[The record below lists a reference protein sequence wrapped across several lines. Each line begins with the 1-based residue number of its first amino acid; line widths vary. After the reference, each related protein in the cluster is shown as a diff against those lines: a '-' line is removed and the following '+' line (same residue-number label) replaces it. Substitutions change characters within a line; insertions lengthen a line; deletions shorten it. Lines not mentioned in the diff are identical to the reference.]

1 MVKGSITEHFSW
13 NNLKPVH
20 SEPILFVV
28 SQWQSNKTQS
38 GVIYLIYR
46 TAVAAFLLTTWGMTF
61 MESSWP
67 IFLTNWGYT
76 LVTFQATLGFVLS
89 CATVLSNVFS
99 AKNIHDSF
107 LKLYPVYWVLH
118 QMAVSIGFMI
128 TIIFWTILAPGMP
141 FVLLSFFVH
150 GCNSILLFI
159 DLLIIGHPI
168 RILHFVYPLM
178 FGVSYAIFSVAYYY
192 YDINRG
198 GSGYVYFI
206 LDWNKPLPAF
216 LVVLGVAL
224 LIVFLHLFSFIIHTL
239 KLLLHN
245 RLYPESAKS
254 TTNKTQSTEQLP
266 V

>member
-128 TIIFWTILAPGMP
+128 TIIFWTILAP
-141 FVLLSFFVH
+141 
-150 GCNSILLFI
+150 